1 MAEKQIRTGRKPLYD
16 DEIKTLPVNGT
27 KEFKFFEYGKARSFQ
42 NRAKLLG
49 RCPTLEFGKKL
60 ITITLQK

>member
-1 MAEKQIRTGRKPLYD
+1 MAEKQKRIGRRPLYD
-16 DEIKTLPVNGT
+16 DEIKSLPVNGT

-42 NRAKLLG
+42 NRARTLG
-49 RCPTLEFGKKL
+49 RCPTLEFGKKY

>member
-16 DEIKTLPVNGT
+16 EEIKALPVNGT
-27 KEFKFFEYGKARSFQ
+27 REFKLFEYNKARSFQ

-49 RCPTLEFGKKL
+49 RCPTLEFGKKY
-60 ITITLQK
+60 ITITLLK